1 MGGMKIAA
9 VIVNRNRPRGTLEA
23 VESLRRGRVVP
34 ERIVVVDN
42 GESDPA
48 LQATFGKIPGIVSI
62 AGGGNHGFGGG
73 NNVALRAFLPEF
85 ETFFFLNDDARVM
98 EDTLL
103 RLTEAISQAPDVGIV
118 GSTLLDA
125 ADPDRLHAAHGIVN
139 HRQVVACL
147 AGAGAALPEAPAGP
161 PRAVDF
167 VLGCGMLVKRS
178 VFERIGLFDAHL
190 FLYHEDLDLCLRAWR
205 AGFRVLHVPAAKV
218 LHEISASSRGAEG
231 ERVRAYFLTRNAFL
245 VMDRHGRFHDWMKF
259 LLFVALDL
267 IVKAP
272 MLFSPG
278 DRGVYLA
285 RLSGFA
291 HGFSGG
297 EDPPFVQ
304 RFCAPLPLIR
314 RGIPIP
320 PE

>member
-1 MGGMKIAA
+1 MGGMRIAA
-9 VIVNRNRPRGTLEA
+9 VIVSWNRPRATLEA
-23 VESLRRGRVVP
+23 VRSLRRGGVVP
-34 ERIVVVDN
+34 ERIIVVHN
-42 GESDPA
+42 GQSDPA
-48 LQATFGKIPGIVSI
+48 LRAHFGRTPEVVSI
-62 AGGGNHGFGGG
+62 VGGGNHGFAGG
-73 NNVALRAFLPEF
+73 NNIALRAFLPEF
-85 ETFFFLNDDARVM
+85 EAFFLLNDDARVM

-103 RLTEAISQAPDVGIV
+103 RLTEAISEAPDVGIV
-118 GSTLLDA
+118 GSSLLDA
-125 ADPDRLHAAHGIVN
+125 GNPRRLHAAHGIVN

-147 AGAGAALPEAPAGP
+147 AGAGAPLPEAPAGP

-178 VFERIGLFDAHL
+178 VFERIGLFDTHL
-190 FLYHEDLDLCLRAWR
+190 FLYHEDLDLCLRAWC

-231 ERVRAYFLTRNAFL
+231 ERVRAYFLTRNAFF
-245 VMDRHGRFHDWMKF
+245 VMDRHGRFHDWVKF

-278 DRGVYLA
+278 RRGVYLA

-291 HGFSGG
+291 RGFTGG

-304 RFCAPLPLIR
+304 RFCTPIPLIR
-314 RGIPIP
+314 RGIP
-320 PE
+320 